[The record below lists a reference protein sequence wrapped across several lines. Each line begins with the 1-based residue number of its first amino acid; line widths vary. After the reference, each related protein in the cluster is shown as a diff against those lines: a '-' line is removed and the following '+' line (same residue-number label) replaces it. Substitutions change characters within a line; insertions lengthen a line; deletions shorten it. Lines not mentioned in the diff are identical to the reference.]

1 MKCGLGV
8 TGAEATD
15 ACVCQGP
22 PPTQVA
28 AFHPDLSN
36 SGNGEHQGDPRDS
49 GDNTAWL
56 SLPARTPRTPVGGP
70 RWGRCRRCIRLLSS
84 APDKPPEEGWGD
96 DESDDTPSAHCM
108 LGSCWA
114 SPPVSRVETLMQVTQ
129 CRVQLGM
136 EPGLD

>member
-1 MKCGLGV
+1 M
-8 TGAEATD
+8 
-15 ACVCQGP
+15 CVSGTP

-36 SGNGEHQGDPRDS
+36 SGNVEHQGDPRDS

-70 RWGRCRRCIRLLSS
+70 RWEDPGGGAAGAVSGCSAQRLTSGRRRAGVMTR
-84 APDKPPEEGWGD
+84 AT
-96 DESDDTPSAHCM
+96 TPRVPTA
-108 LGSCWA
+108 CWEVA
-114 SPPVSRVETLMQVTQ
+114 GHHPPVSRVVTLMRVTQ